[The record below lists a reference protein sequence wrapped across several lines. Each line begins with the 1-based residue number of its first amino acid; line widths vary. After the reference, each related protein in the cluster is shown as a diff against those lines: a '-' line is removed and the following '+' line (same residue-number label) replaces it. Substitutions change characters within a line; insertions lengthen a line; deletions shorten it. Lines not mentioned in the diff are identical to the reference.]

1 MTGNQEGVFAP
12 GARVVVRDAEWLVRS
27 VDRTVT
33 GGQRLNVI
41 GISEL
46 VRDKEAVFLTEID
59 ADIQILDPA
68 DARLVADDSGNY
80 RSSLLFMESLLRK
93 TTPHGR

>member
-1 MTGNQEGVFAP
+1 MTGRQEGVFAP
-12 GARVVVRDAEWLVRS
+12 GARVEARDAEWLVRS

-59 ADIQILDPA
+59 ADIQVLDPA
-68 DARLVADDSGNY
+68 DTRLVAADSSYY

-93 TTPHGR
+93 TTPT